1 MSTQSAT
8 MSDSY
13 QSHTMYLHGISNQ
26 SSIAEANLSDP
37 SSPLNLLASTPLL
50 APFQITKPYTASQT
64 ALLRILN
71 DENMAYEAV
80 LYLLELEKDYAN
92 NKTATGKN
100 NKKKRPTT
108 KSLDIKIETL
118 ELQLAQ
124 CSHSLLAARSDLS
137 HLSNFTRSALQCEY
151 SKIVVTLSPSDER
164 YESLEMAVDYLFDE
178 EDRCVYFREMMGVMK
193 KIQKEK
199 RLSVAIVD
207 LPLIKQFQCDNLSSP
222 LTRSLMD
229 ELHQL
234 YITEE
239 VRVRCKD
246 STSRSKAKLLK
257 YAEESLSSIS
267 GAVQDLIKKHYRKK
281 SIKLHPDRKGEEFRP
296 AFREFTDARDTV
308 SNDSVRLGCCCC

>member
-1 MSTQSAT
+1 
-8 MSDSY
+8 
-13 QSHTMYLHGISNQ
+13 
-26 SSIAEANLSDP
+26 
-37 SSPLNLLASTPLL
+37 
-50 APFQITKPYTASQT
+50 
-64 ALLRILN
+64 
-71 DENMAYEAV
+71 MAYEAV
-80 LYLLELEKDYAN
+80 LNLLELEGKLGEKLRKAKNEANQKEKDDAN

-100 NKKKRPTT
+100 KKKKRPTT

-308 SNDSVRLGCCCC
+308 SNDSVRLGCCCLLRWMGALFRVSNVNLIDCTSDCCYQ